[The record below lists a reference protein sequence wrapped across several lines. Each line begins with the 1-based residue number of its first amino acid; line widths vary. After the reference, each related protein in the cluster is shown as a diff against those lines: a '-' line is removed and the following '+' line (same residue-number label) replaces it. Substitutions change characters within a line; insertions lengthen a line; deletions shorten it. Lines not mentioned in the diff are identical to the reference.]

1 MQRRF
6 FCRKRFRQTG
16 TGKGRC
22 VVRDFFGHP
31 IDDGDGIVEPAK
43 QIERRE
49 TEPCDAASPVASP
62 PDSGGHDESITE
74 RPEATPAKWVLPL
87 APYLTSLAVHA
98 LIFLVLAAWVL
109 PILTQG
115 IDIPPIS
122 AAFNPKLNAD
132 QSAVETAF
140 NVALSSGATSNF
152 DNIAATAT
160 SIRNPTAATTPVSMP
175 GPTEPRVLEPA
186 VPSPARM
193 SDKEL
198 SEQLPVSMAAM
209 PMHRHRGETRVE
221 EAEDTSRIA
230 GSLQGDLKSI
240 AKDGD
245 AVVVWM
251 LDQSLSMQLDMKSL
265 AQQLSATL
273 QEIEADK
280 STNIQHYVVA
290 FGDKVS
296 VVQQATDNG
305 LRVARAIYNLPPD
318 PSGIENTFQSVE
330 WCIDNLFNAKRWF
343 YGKPRQRLL
352 VVWTDESGDD
362 YLNLERVTQRCLK
375 SHVRVDII
383 GPSAVLGAQTGYTAY
398 LHPADGRTYQLP
410 VHRGPDS
417 SFPQKLSLGYWYRG
431 VPTGYNESFRGPWP
445 GTSPNWHGGS
455 NLASMLSGF
464 SPYALTRLARQTGGR
479 YIIYDRP
486 GDRAPFRLD
495 EIREYMPDYRSI
507 AEIQFEMRRQ
517 PLRQLVLAASAIT
530 WQSGWTRL
538 SEPLMTIRPMSGGE
552 SGRQFRTQTMPLRL
566 KNPVATAH
574 LMAADVEHALSIYA
588 RAATAA
594 GFEPSQAYDRTEAD
608 IEDPSAMV
616 KASPKPSPERQVP
629 AGDDKAIVGLPGLD
643 TPVNESLLEQL
654 YNEEPS
660 KRWRAWCNL
669 NMGRLLAIS
678 VRLREYLIATDML
691 LRNRHQ
697 LNPDTNHVQLLPAV
711 SLRGGQISEERAR
724 IARKLLQRCVND
736 NPGTPWAIMAEREL
750 RDSLGLSFQE
760 RFIPTPPPRPPTIPS
775 PPPTRPTLPRL

>member
-1 MQRRF
+1 M
-6 FCRKRFRQTG
+6 
-16 TGKGRC
+16 
-22 VVRDFFGHP
+22 
-31 IDDGDGIVEPAK
+31 
-43 QIERRE
+43 
-49 TEPCDAASPVASP
+49 
-62 PDSGGHDESITE
+62 
-74 RPEATPAKWVLPL
+74 
-87 APYLTSLAVHA
+87 
-98 LIFLVLAAWVL
+98 
-109 PILTQG
+109 
-115 IDIPPIS
+115 
-122 AAFNPKLNAD
+122 
-132 QSAVETAF
+132 
-140 NVALSSGATSNF
+140 
-152 DNIAATAT
+152 
-160 SIRNPTAATTPVSMP
+160 
-175 GPTEPRVLEPA
+175 EPA
-186 VPSPARM
+186 VPTPGRM
-193 SDKEL
+193 SDSEL
-198 SEQLPVSMAAM
+198 AEELPVAMAAM

-221 EAEDTSRIA
+221 EAQDTTRIA
-230 GSLQGDLKSI
+230 SSLQGDLKSI

-245 AVVVWM
+245 AVIVWM

-330 WCIDNLFNAKRWF
+330 WCLDNLFNAKRWF

-362 YLNLERVTQRCLK
+362 YLNLERVAQRCLK

-398 LHPADGRTYQLP
+398 LHPADGRTYHLP

-431 VPTGYNESFRGPWP
+431 VPAGYIESFRGPWP
-445 GTSPNWHGGS
+445 GTSPKWHGGS
-455 NLASMLSGF
+455 NLESMLSGF

-486 GDRAPFRLD
+486 GDRPPFRLD

-507 AEIQFEMRRQ
+507 MEIQFDMRRQ

-530 WQSGWTRL
+530 WQSGWTRR

-552 SGRQFRTQTMPLRL
+552 LGRQFRTQTLPLRL
-566 KNPVATAH
+566 KNPVTAAH
-574 LMAADVEHALSIYA
+574 RMAADVERALSVFA
-588 RAATAA
+588 RAATTT
-594 GFEPSQAYDRTEAD
+594 GFEPRQSYDQSDADNEDASAVSQ
-608 IEDPSAMV
+608 SS
-616 KASPKPSPERQVP
+616 KERPLQN
-629 AGDDKAIVGLPGLD
+629 GDDKDDVDLPGLD

-660 KRWRAWCNL
+660 RRWRAWCNL

-691 LRNRHQ
+691 LRNRQQ
-697 LNPDTNHVQLLPAV
+697 LNPDTNHVQLQPAA
-711 SLRGGQISEERAR
+711 SLRGGPVSTERAR
-724 IARKLLQRCVND
+724 IARKLLERCIDD
-736 NPGTPWAIMAEREL
+736 NPGTPWAVMAEREL
-750 RDSLGLSFQE
+750 RDPLGLSFKE
-760 RFIPTPPPRPPTIPS
+760 RFIPTPPPRPATPPT
-775 PPPTRPTLPRL
+775 PPPTRPTLPKL